1 MGPMCPTIFLN
12 SVQGYDQS
20 SINNNSNK
28 SCQLIGS
35 NCMGDL
41 LTHKTPYLRW
51 WLCVALMLV
60 TTIGAVS
67 SGIVENVYNTDVT
80 KLSFVIFGLLIIMT
94 GKAGLDTFRL
104 VSKESYTGRDI
115 EEKYAAAEL
124 GWFTSDLC
132 LTVGMIG
139 TVAGFIFMLSTAF
152 ASIDVSNV
160 ASLQNVLSQMSAG
173 MGTALYTTAAG
184 LISSAFLKIQYF
196 NFSTEIDRLAVEHG
210 IAHGESKG

>member
-1 MGPMCPTIFLN
+1 
-12 SVQGYDQS
+12 
-20 SINNNSNK
+20 
-28 SCQLIGS
+28 
-35 NCMGDL
+35 
-41 LTHKTPYLRW
+41 
-51 WLCVALMLV
+51 
-60 TTIGAVS
+60 
-67 SGIVENVYNTDVT
+67 
-80 KLSFVIFGLLIIMT
+80 MT

>member
-1 MGPMCPTIFLN
+1 MRE
-12 SVQGYDQS
+12 
-20 SINNNSNK
+20 
-28 SCQLIGS
+28 
-35 NCMGDL
+35 L
-41 LTHKTPYLRW
+41 LKHKIPFLRW

-60 TTIGAVS
+60 TTVGAVS

-80 KLSFVIFGLLIIMT
+80 KLSFLIFGLLIIMT